1 MASEV
6 IPVETVTG
14 VKWGALVLLGV
25 LSVIFGLLIVLFP
38 EVSATVMIE
47 LIGILIIVLSFATVM
62 LAALSPGG
70 WKSSLLLAILA
81 IIGFFFGIATIVHPV
96 VMGSVIFIIAGI
108 ALFLGGLMGL
118 VLAVGESQMVHR
130 GLFALQGLLAI
141 ILGLLICV
149 LPVLGAVLMILW
161 VGVILI
167 AYGIIGIALGYCI
180 RSLNAA

>member
-96 VMGSVIFIIAGI
+96 VMRTGSGFIWVEA
-108 ALFLGGLMGL
+108 ACS
-118 VLAVGESQMVHR
+118 GEMCAPISQ
-130 GLFALQGLLAI
+130 
-141 ILGLLICV
+141 
-149 LPVLGAVLMILW
+149 
-161 VGVILI
+161 
-167 AYGIIGIALGYCI
+167 
-180 RSLNAA
+180 NAPRCQIT